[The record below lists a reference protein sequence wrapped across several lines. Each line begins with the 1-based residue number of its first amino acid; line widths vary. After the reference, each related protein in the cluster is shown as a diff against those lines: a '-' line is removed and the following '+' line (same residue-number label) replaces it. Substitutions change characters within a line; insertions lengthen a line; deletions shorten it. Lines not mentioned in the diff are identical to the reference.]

1 MESIQAVANRIQER
15 GLALASEKAQESILM
30 EQYKELEQ
38 KEKAESKENLELK
51 TQLLK
56 TLRSRHG
63 MELELYDLQQ
73 RIEKNIKDMNELLK
87 EAEKEQAHFF
97 SLKKQLDEH
106 TTNIYAR
113 HRVEIDLFLEK
124 MINEVREKEENRR
137 KREIQLCELSLNT
150 DIAREQANSL
160 EKDKAELECQIRE
173 LVKSE
178 EIVDEESAS
187 LSIQLKATMAKRAS
201 LRNALKEAQEMYR
214 KANDEMNDIEA
225 EALR

>member
-1 MESIQAVANRIQER
+1 
-15 GLALASEKAQESILM
+15 
-30 EQYKELEQ
+30 
-38 KEKAESKENLELK
+38 
-51 TQLLK
+51 
-56 TLRSRHG
+56 

-113 HRVEIDLFLEK
+113 HRVEIELFLEK

-137 KREIQLCELSLNT
+137 RREIQLCELSLNT